1 MAAPIGL
8 SDLPN
13 LSIRA
18 ENRPGVR
25 LGKYAS
31 NAEPGGV
38 NASFSEFLEAKINE
52 TNNLQV
58 EADQVV
64 SAVATGRSHNLHEM
78 MIALDR
84 ADVSFRM
91 MTKVR
96 NKAVEAYQEIMRM
109 QF

>member
-1 MAAPIGL
+1 MVGPVSL
-8 SDLPN
+8 SSLPN
-13 LSIRA
+13 LSIQT
-18 ENRPGVR
+18 EMRPGVR

-31 NAEPGGV
+31 SAAPSGV
-38 NASFSEFLEAKINE
+38 SGSFSEFLEAKIQE
-52 TNNLQV
+52 TNQLQV

-64 SAVATGRSHNLHEM
+64 SSVATGKSHNLHEM

-84 ADVSFRM
+84 ADVSFRL

-96 NKAVEAYQEIMRM
+96 NKAVEAYQEVMRM

>member
-1 MAAPIGL
+1 MAGPVGL
-8 SDLPN
+8 SNLPN
-13 LSIRA
+13 LSIHT
-18 ENRPGVR
+18 ESRPGVR

-31 NAEPGGV
+31 SAAPAGV
-38 NASFSEFLEAKINE
+38 NQSFSEFLEAKINE
-52 TNNLQV
+52 TNQLQV

-64 SAVATGRSHNLHEM
+64 SSVATGQSHNLHEM

-84 ADVSFRM
+84 ADVSFRL

-96 NKAVEAYQEIMRM
+96 NKAVEAYQEVMRM

>member
-1 MAAPIGL
+1 MAGAVGL
-8 SDLPN
+8 SNLPN
-13 LSIRA
+13 LSIQT
-18 ENRPGVR
+18 ESRPGVR

-31 NAEPGGV
+31 SAAAGGV
-38 NASFSEFLEAKINE
+38 NQSFSEFLEAKINE
-52 TNNLQV
+52 TNQLQI

-64 SAVATGRSHNLHEM
+64 SSVATGQSNNLHEM

-84 ADVSFRM
+84 ADVSFRL

-96 NKAVEAYQEIMRM
+96 NKAVEAYQEVMRM